1 MLDSCGDLR
10 YRRGAHRRRIRA
22 GFLRKVTFDNMPG
35 TGPLGYPAL
44 LSSPLFT
51 NVVEEVFSEVRA
63 FGAFPEVR
71 RRSQRPRAAKDAPS
85 GRCPAPTGGLQCM
98 PVT

>member
-51 NVVEEVFSEVRA
+51 NVVEEKFCELRLCGSSRKYDFTDLQLYA
-63 FGAFPEVR
+63 AGARKTPD
-71 RRSQRPRAAKDAPS
+71 SPGPKHPS
-85 GRCPAPTGGLQCM
+85 RH
-98 PVT
+98 